1 MIHVV
6 LLHRSNQGTAA
17 TRRQS
22 QRERKLD
29 ARLGSA
35 VWQHHWRQPVIVCF
49 THSQAAGSQARVRGL
64 KAFKTAR
71 AALNVQRVDM
81 GRAHLFLCG
90 HSRAGP
96 SFFSSRLSPRGM
108 CLRRASSPDT
118 GECA

>member
-6 LLHRSNQGTAA
+6 LLHRSNQVAA

-29 ARLGSA
+29 ARLGPA

-49 THSQAAGSQARVRGL
+49 THSQAAGSQAKVRSL

-71 AALNVQRVDM
+71 AALNVQHACGYGEGSPLLVVTV
-81 GRAHLFLCG
+81 AQALLFVQTE
-90 HSRAGP
+90 S
-96 SFFSSRLSPRGM
+96 RGM